1 MRFLVAAAAVL
12 LASLCGPAALQAEAQ
27 GLPKYLK
34 SCKKEKT
41 GITVEDTL
49 VVPSADG
56 PPGIVKIVRQTY
68 NCRNPDTR
76 NNQWIALYGM
86 TDANGKVL
94 VPLEYASVLPF
105 STKGAVVI
113 DHGDEAY
120 PKNLKYRTYMAG
132 KGEGKDKFD
141 FKWVSVMRAD
151 GPCDKPPVSAADRPV
166 SAVVGEFFF
175 GLGAKGEGK
184 HHLILFLPDG
194 KTKKLEFMGGAGVV
208 ISAHRMGDVLL
219 TRWKD
224 PDGIVRA
231 GILDLEGRPVAPVL
245 GTPAIWSTLATRR
258 ADGTQPPGCQAAL
271 SQDLFIEGPSLDL
284 DPAQK
289 FFGPLLIPVARDGQP
304 AALPKGAI
312 GMFPALHREYSP
324 ARHTFRENTVM
335 WGVVFPAAQGFEF
348 TLHLGTPSEALIAA
362 EAAPRYTDIG
372 RSPDHGGM
380 VGARSAAD
388 GLWRWFRADTDIPV
402 GVANADFQL
411 SLNSAW
417 EVQNREAEARYQ
429 IFAAEWAKKEAAR
442 VESEKR
448 FKAEARAAGR
458 ICEYRVD
465 STSPREEVVEY
476 VTLCGPSNFPG
487 LADLARADGMTDAD
501 LEAIRLAAWQRQVA
515 QAQML
520 AEAEEAARIQ
530 RMNNANKNA
539 GAGYMPGQ
547 WETAIRLG
555 GNAAVDAINQ
565 STDNWLQQRRDQYVA
580 DWQRSQRAY

>member
-1 MRFLVAAAAVL
+1 MRL
-12 LASLCGPAALQAEAQ
+12 LALAAIWLCLGLAGISGPTAEAQ

-68 NCRNPDTR
+68 DCRNPDTR

-86 TDANGKVL
+86 TDAKGKVL
-94 VPLEYASVLPF
+94 VPLDYAKVLPF
-105 STKGAVVI
+105 STKGALVI

-120 PKNLKYRTYMAG
+120 PANLKYRTYMAG

-141 FKWVSVMRAD
+141 FKWAAVMRAD
-151 GPCDKPPVSAADRPV
+151 RPCDKPPVHAADGTV

-184 HHLILFLPDG
+184 HHLVLFLPDG

-224 PDGIVRA
+224 PEGIVRA

-245 GTPAIWSTLATRR
+245 GTPAIWSTLAPRQV
-258 ADGTQPPGCQAAL
+258 DGRELPGCQAEL

-289 FFGPLLIPVARDGQP
+289 FFGNLLIPVRRDGQP
-304 AALPKGAI
+304 ATLPKGAI
-312 GMFPALHREYSP
+312 GMFPALHRERNP
-324 ARHTFRENTVM
+324 ARHTFTENTVM
-335 WGVVFPAAQGFEF
+335 WGVVFPKGNGFEF
-348 TLHLGTPSEALIAA
+348 TLHLGAPSEALITA
-362 EAAPRYTDIG
+362 ETAPRYSDIG
-372 RSPDHGGM
+372 RSRDHGGM
-380 VGARSAAD
+380 VGAKSVAD

-402 GVANADFQL
+402 GAANADFQL

-417 EVQNREAEARYQ
+417 EVQNVEADARYQ
-429 IFAAEWAKKEAAR
+429 IAAAEWAKKEAAR
-442 VESEKR
+442 AESQKR
-448 FKAEARAAGR
+448 FLAQVRASGR
-458 ICEYRVD
+458 LCDYRVD
-465 STSPREEVVEY
+465 ATSSAAEVEEY
-476 VTLCGPSNFPG
+476 INACGPGWFAG
-487 LADLARADGMTDAD
+487 LSDLARAKGLSETTIAAAGD
-501 LEAIRLAAWQRQVA
+501 AAWKRQMA
-515 QAQML
+515 QAKML
-520 AEAEEAARIQ
+520 ADAEEAARIQ

-539 GAGYMPGQ
+539 GAGYLPGQ

-555 GNAAVDAINQ
+555 GNAAVDAINE
-565 STDNWLQQRRDQYVA
+565 SSDNWLQERRDQYVA

>member
-1 MRFLVAAAAVL
+1 M
-12 LASLCGPAALQAEAQ
+12 
-27 GLPKYLK
+27 
-34 SCKKEKT
+34 
-41 GITVEDTL
+41 
-49 VVPSADG
+49 
-56 PPGIVKIVRQTY
+56 
-68 NCRNPDTR
+68 
-76 NNQWIALYGM
+76 
-86 TDANGKVL
+86 
-94 VPLEYASVLPF
+94 
-105 STKGAVVI
+105 I
-113 DHGDEAY
+113 DHGDEPY
-120 PKNLKYRTYMAG
+120 PGGLKYRTYMAG
-132 KGEGKDKFD
+132 KGEGKEKFD
-141 FKWVSVMRAD
+141 FKRVSGMRAD
-151 GPCDKPPVSAADRPV
+151 RACDKPPVNAADGTV

-175 GLGAKGEGK
+175 GMGDKGKDK

-194 KTKKLEFMGGAGVV
+194 KTRKLEFMGGAGVV

-224 PDGIVRA
+224 PEGIVRA

-245 GTPAIWSTLATRR
+245 GTPAIWSTLAARQ
-258 ADGTQPPGCQAAL
+258 ADGAELPGCHAEL
-271 SQDLFIEGPSLDL
+271 SQDLFIEGPSLDW

-289 FFGPLLIPVARDGQP
+289 FCGPLLIPVRRDGQP
-304 AALPKGAI
+304 AALPNGAI
-312 GMFPALHREYSP
+312 GMFPALHRDYNR
-324 ARHTFRENTVM
+324 ARHTFKENTVM
-335 WGVVFPAAQGFEF
+335 WGVVFPKGNGFEF

-362 EAAPRYTDIG
+362 ETAPRYSDIG
-372 RSPDHGGM
+372 RSIDHGGM
-380 VGARSAAD
+380 VGAKSVAD

-417 EVQNREAEARYQ
+417 EVQNIEAEAQYQ

-476 VTLCGPSNFPG
+476 ATLCGPSNFPG
-487 LADLARADGMTDAD
+487 LADLARANGMTDAD

-515 QAQML
+515 QAKML
-520 AEAEEAARIQ
+520 ADAEEAARIQ
-530 RMNNANKNA
+530 RMNNANKDP
-539 GAGYMPGQ
+539 GAGYLPGQ

-555 GNAAVDAINQ
+555 GNAAVEAINE
-565 STDNWLQQRRDQYVA
+565 SFDNWLEQRRDQYIA

>member
-1 MRFLVAAAAVL
+1 MRFIIAAAAIL
-12 LASLCGPAALQAEAQ
+12 LANLCGLAALQAEAQ

-68 NCRNPDTR
+68 TCKNPETR
-76 NNQWIALYGM
+76 NGQWIALYGM
-86 TDANGKVL
+86 TDASGKVL

-120 PKNLKYRTYMAG
+120 PQGLKYRTYMAG
-132 KGEGKDKFD
+132 KGEGKEKFD
-141 FKWVSVMRAD
+141 FKWVSVMRAG
-151 GPCDKPPVSAADRPV
+151 GPCDKPPVTAADQPV

-175 GLGAKGEGK
+175 GLGDKGKDK
-184 HHLILFLPDG
+184 HHLILFRPDG
-194 KTKKLEFMGGAGVV
+194 KTKKLEFMGGNGVV
-208 ISAHRMGDVLL
+208 ISAQRMGDVLL

-258 ADGTQPPGCQAAL
+258 ADGTQPPGCQAEL

-289 FFGPLLIPVARDGQP
+289 FMGPLLIPVARDGQP
-304 AALPKGAI
+304 AALPEGAI
-312 GMFPALHREYSP
+312 GMFPALHRERNP
-324 ARHTFRENTVM
+324 ARHTFTENTVM
-335 WGVVFPAAQGFEF
+335 WGVVFPTGDGFEF

-362 EAAPRYTDIG
+362 ATAPRYSTFG
-372 RSPDHGGM
+372 RSDVHGGM
-380 VGARSAAD
+380 VGAQSVAD

-402 GVANADFQL
+402 GAANADFQL

-417 EVQNREAEARYQ
+417 EVQNGEANAQYQ
-429 IFAAEWAKKEAAR
+429 ILAAEWAKKEAAR
-442 VESEKR
+442 AEYHKR
-448 FKAEARAAGR
+448 LWEQARASGR
-458 ICEYRVD
+458 LCDYRVD
-465 STSPREEVVEY
+465 SSSSASEVEEY
-476 VTLCGPSNFPG
+476 LNACGPGWLPG
-487 LADLARADGMTDAD
+487 LAELARSKGITETAITTASDAQ
-501 LEAIRLAAWQRQVA
+501 WKRQMD
-515 QAQML
+515 QAKML
-520 AEAEEAARIQ
+520 ADAEEAARIQ
-530 RMNNANKNA
+530 RMNNANKDP
-539 GAGYMPGQ
+539 GAGYIPGQ

-555 GNAAVDAINQ
+555 GNAAVDAINE
-565 STDNWLQQRRDQYVA
+565 SSDNWLQERRDQYVA

>member
-1 MRFLVAAAAVL
+1 
-12 LASLCGPAALQAEAQ
+12 
-27 GLPKYLK
+27 
-34 SCKKEKT
+34 
-41 GITVEDTL
+41 
-49 VVPSADG
+49 
-56 PPGIVKIVRQTY
+56 
-68 NCRNPDTR
+68 
-76 NNQWIALYGM
+76 
-86 TDANGKVL
+86 
-94 VPLEYASVLPF
+94 
-105 STKGAVVI
+105 VI

-120 PKNLKYRTYMAG
+120 PQGLKYRTYMAG
-132 KGEGKDKFD
+132 KGEGKEKFD

-151 GPCDKPPVSAADRPV
+151 GPCEKPPMSAADRPV
-166 SAVVGEFFF
+166 SAVVGEYFF
-175 GLGAKGEGK
+175 GLGAKGKDK

-194 KTKKLEFMGGAGVV
+194 KTKKLEFMGGNGVV
-208 ISAHRMGDVLL
+208 ISAQRMGDVLL

-224 PDGIVRA
+224 PEGIVRA

-245 GTPAIWSTLATRR
+245 GTPAIWSTLATRQ
-258 ADGTQPPGCQAAL
+258 ADGTQPPGCQAEL

-312 GMFPALHREYSP
+312 GMFPAFHREYSP

-335 WGVVFPAAQGFEF
+335 WGVVFPKGNGFEF

-362 EAAPRYTDIG
+362 ETAPRYSDIG
-372 RSPDHGGM
+372 RSRDHGGM
-380 VGARSAAD
+380 VGAKSVAD

-417 EVQNREAEARYQ
+417 EVQNREAEAQYQ

-448 FKAEARAAGR
+448 FKAAARAAGR

-476 VTLCGPSNFPG
+476 VTLCGPGNFPG
-487 LADLARADGMTDAD
+487 LADLARANGMTDAD

-530 RMNNANKNA
+530 RMNNANKDP
-539 GAGYMPGQ
+539 GAGYIPGQ

-565 STDNWLQQRRDQYVA
+565 SSDNWLQERRDQYIA